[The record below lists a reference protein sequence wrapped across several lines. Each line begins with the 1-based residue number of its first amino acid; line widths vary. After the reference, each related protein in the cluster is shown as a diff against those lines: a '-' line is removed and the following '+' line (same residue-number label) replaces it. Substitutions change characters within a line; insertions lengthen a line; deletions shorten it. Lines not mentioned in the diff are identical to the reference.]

1 MSSPWT
7 TATRASQ
14 VSATPTKGYDGYA
27 LIVAY
32 LGKGGW
38 FMGRELRPGSQ
49 HANKG
54 LRHPAKRRR
63 LSTVMQELMTMACR
77 LVHSGRQ

>member
-1 MSSPWT
+1 
-7 TATRASQ
+7 
-14 VSATPTKGYDGYA
+14 
-27 LIVAY
+27 
-32 LGKGGW
+32 
-38 FMGRELRPGSQ
+38 MGRELRPGSQ